1 MDGWKGQRVWDG
13 SAMESAMV
21 ARGAAEQHRGTG
33 AQQHRGTG
41 AQHQRVGASGHFG
54 EAAAD
59 AKDSAVRDGE
69 ECELDDVMTV
79 HTNELAVT
87 KAAAAVPSIAKL
99 ASKTVAQPQGP
110 FRFNTHT
117 L

>member
-21 ARGAAEQHRGTG
+21 ARGAAEQQRGTG
-33 AQQHRGTG
+33 AQQ
-41 AQHQRVGASGHFG
+41 QRVGASGHFG

-69 ECELDDVMTV
+69 ECELDDVLTV